1 MLINIRVMVTR
12 ATIAPLTFLLLMYLL
27 FSLKI
32 PFFLV
37 AWKLKHLCWYK
48 APLSTAGSFMGI
60 LYVQHGAVRLT
71 VHTFTFSRDCNVKL
85 F

>member
-12 ATIAPLTFLLLMYLL
+12 ATIAPLTFLLLVYLL
-27 FSLKI
+27 FSLKT

-37 AWKLKHLCWYK
+37 AWKLKHLYRYK
-48 APLSTAGSFMGI
+48 APLSIAGSFMGI

-71 VHTFTFSRDCNVKL
+71 THTFTFSRVYSVKL